1 MRLKL
6 PAVYISLLILCSATE
21 NVCAQ
26 NSRFGAIEGRVINN
40 ETGEPLHSAHVFLSG
55 TKTGTVTNEA
65 GRYSLSRITPGAY
78 RLVISI
84 IGYERVHIEM
94 TIAPGEL
101 VNKIVELNPVVYE
114 LGEIYAGNLDEK
126 WEEYLERFERLFI
139 GETEFADSVTITNP
153 EVLRFES
160 KWWGRFTAEALAPLQ
175 IENRALGYEITYYLD
190 EFYHNGTRTRWDGD
204 PLFNELTPSDSTQ
217 AAYWAKNREHAFYGS
232 LRHLMISLIEQR
244 ADEDGFILYNQ
255 RRSIHGFSPRNKRRI
270 SEYRLVH
277 ETDEEHLFNIR
288 FSGRLEIIYTE
299 AEEDPAYIEWAR
311 EIRRGPSAVQTS
323 YLELNGRNITADL
336 DGEIAEPYGATQ
348 FGYFAFSRLAEK
360 TPREYRPTDFYN

>member
-1 MRLKL
+1 MRIFWSAIL
-6 PAVYISLLILCSATE
+6 VTLLMLFSVTE
-21 NVCAQ
+21 FVCAQ
-26 NSRFGAIEGRVINN
+26 NSRFGAIEGRVINK
-40 ETGEPLHSAHVFLSG
+40 ETGEPLQSAHVFLSG
-55 TKTGTVTNEA
+55 TKIGTVTNPA
-65 GRYSLSRITPGAY
+65 GRYRLSRITPGAF

-94 TIAPGEL
+94 TVAPGEL
-101 VNKIVELNPVVYE
+101 VNEDVELNPVVYE

-126 WEEYLERFERLFI
+126 WEEHLERFERLFI

-160 KWWGRFTAEALAPLQ
+160 KWWGRFTAEALAPLR
-175 IENRALGYEITYYLD
+175 IENRALGYEITYYLE

-204 PLFNELTPSDSTQ
+204 PLFNEMTPSDSTQ
-217 AAYWAKNREHAFYGS
+217 AANWTKNREHAFYGS
-232 LRHLMISLIEQR
+232 LRHLMIALIEER
-244 ADEDGFILYNQ
+244 VNEDGFILYNQ
-255 RRSIHGFSPRNKRRI
+255 RRSLHGISPRNKRRI
-270 SEYRLVH
+270 SEHRLVH

-299 AEEDPAYIEWAR
+299 AEEDPAYVKWAR
-311 EIRRGPSAVQTS
+311 EMRRGPSTVQTS

-348 FGYFAFSRLAEK
+348 FGYFAFSRIADQ
-360 TPREYRPTDFYN
+360 TPREYRPPDF